1 MPRLLCL
8 TGSRTKLQRAKET
21 RILRLRRLFRL
32 LKVDHIGIA
41 TRSIEEGLSVWRD
54 ALGLEVHSTEEVTEQ
69 GVKVCMLAVGDT
81 HVELLEP
88 LGPDTS
94 VGKFIDKRG
103 PGMHHIA
110 IEVKDIRASL
120 AELKNKGA
128 RLIDETPRVGAGG
141 CLVAFV
147 HPSSINGVLLELVQH
162 Q

>member
-1 MPRLLCL
+1 M
-8 TGSRTKLQRAKET
+8 T
-21 RILRLRRLFRL
+21 
-32 LKVDHIGIA
+32 KVDHIGIA
-41 TRSIEEGLSVWRD
+41 TGSIEEGLAVWRD
-54 ALGLEVHSTEEVTEQ
+54 VLGLKVDSTEEVTEQ

-88 LGPDTS
+88 LSAETA
-94 VGKFIDKRG
+94 VGKFLAKRG

-110 IEVKDIRASL
+110 IEVADLNASL

-147 HPSSINGVLLELVQH
+147 HPSSANGVLLELVQH
-162 Q
+162 QS